1 MRALEFLSKLLN
13 AVVALAFILIF
24 SSFV

>member
-13 AVVALAFILIF
+13 TVIAVAFVIALAG
-24 SSFV
+24 VW